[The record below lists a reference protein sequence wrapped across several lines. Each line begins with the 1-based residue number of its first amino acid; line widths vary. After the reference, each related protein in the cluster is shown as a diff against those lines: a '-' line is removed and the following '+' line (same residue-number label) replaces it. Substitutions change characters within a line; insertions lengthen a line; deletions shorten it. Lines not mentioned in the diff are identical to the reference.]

1 MKKQKLVA
9 ALMSIALGASTVF
22 STVAFAEESVLPNN
36 AVEIGTTESNK
47 ATLPDGV
54 DENSFIDETT
64 VYYDNGTET
73 KYYKTLKEA
82 LTAAYMHKKEITED
96 SLKEKDSPK
105 EIYCKP
111 GAEVGQLS
119 HGHVAD
125 DLIIYGNGAKIVPG
139 GDQDLEIDT
148 WKYSRGTGTKAD
160 DGEFLMKDITVTVNN
175 LEGIAAWGQRN
186 TNHKITL
193 KFENCKNMHKI
204 YFTGTTGEIDINVN
218 GCSFDASNESLLKA
232 NKDTTIYSNANGSIS
247 VSNTTF
253 KNIDVG
259 LNLNHKMYGLQTVK
273 ITNCKFTNC
282 GQGTAG
288 ELGNEKN
295 LGNITYAAPIRI
307 VAKKDSTDNSKI
319 AKTNLIV
326 DNVEFE
332 YKGIE
337 SCNGDILI
345 GDGRVD
351 AKDQEQGITT
361 LDMKNTKGH
370 VMVQS
375 SGYYKNK
382 WGFNEKGEKL
392 IEPDNGQT
400 TTVESS
406 EKVTPNEDGHFNKP
420 EPNNP
425 NPPVYPIYP
434 PTPSEPTKTEIIGSD
449 RYETAAKIAD
459 KMGYYDTA
467 ILVNGDKSLSDGLSA
482 SSLAG
487 KEKAPILLVKQNT
500 IPKETLTRALKA
512 KKIYIIGGTAAISKD
527 VEKQLAGKEIVRVD
541 GKNRVETSE
550 KVAKLV
556 GNYDEAFIV
565 NGNTGEA
572 DAISV
577 SSVAAKNQAPIL
589 LTNGKTSTHSKKTG
603 VEYYVVGGD
612 AVVSDSIVSEFD
624 AERISGSNRYET
636 NRAVIKEF
644 YPNKNKYYYTKGD
657 LLVDA
662 LAVSPL
668 SKDNGVVLVSPKS
681 DNSILKDKDLVQVGG
696 MDFEINLK

>member
-9 ALMSIALGASTVF
+9 ALMSIALGTSTVF
-22 STVAFAEESVLPNN
+22 STVAFAEESVLPNSG
-36 AVEIGTTESNK
+36 VEIGTTESSEV
-47 ATLPDGV
+47 TLPDGV
-54 DENSFIDETT
+54 SQNSFKDETT
-64 VYYDNGTET
+64 VYYDNV
-73 KYYKTLKEA
+73 YYNTLQEA
-82 LTAAYMHKKEITED
+82 LNAAYKHEIETTADNPKK
-96 SLKEKDSPK
+96 
-105 EIYCKP
+105 IYCKP
-111 GAEVGQLS
+111 GYYVGQLS

-125 DLIIYGNGAKIVPG
+125 DLIIYGNGAKITPG
-139 GDQDLEIDT
+139 GNQDLEIDT
-148 WKYSRGTGTKAD
+148 YKHNRQTGKLDNSD
-160 DGEFLMKDITVTVNN
+160 DGVYLDKEITVTVNN
-175 LEGIAAWGQRN
+175 LNGIAAWGTRHTDKTIN
-186 TNHKITL
+186 L
-193 KFENCKNMHKI
+193 KFENCQNMNRI
-204 YFTGTTGEIDINVN
+204 YFTHRDTDDYQVPIDINKVGAIN
-218 GCSFDASNESLLKA
+218 ITVDNCSFDSANGGNNLAS
-232 NKDTTIYSNANGSIS
+232 IYSSYNGNIN
-247 VSNTTF
+247 VINNTTF
-253 KNIDVG
+253 KGITTSI
-259 LNLNHKMYGLQTVK
+259 NLNHKKSSGTQSIKVE
-273 ITNCKFTNC
+273 NCKFEDC
-282 GQGTAG
+282 GFYAQNKD
-288 ELGNEKN
+288 EHK
-295 LGNITYAAPIRI
+295 TYAAPIRI
-307 VAKKDSTDNSKI
+307 VANDGATSNLTVNNATFTYDTKDSEGNIIK
-319 AKTNLIV
+319 
-326 DNVEFE
+326 
-332 YKGIE
+332 
-337 SCNGDILI
+337 SCNGDILL
-345 GDGRVD
+345 GDGR
-351 AKDQEQGITT
+351 AFGKDEERKNQGTTT
-361 LDMKNTKGH
+361 LSMSDTNAD
-370 VMVQS
+370 VMVQERE
-375 SGYYKNK
+375 YYDS
-382 WGFNEKGEKL
+382 KGNIANPTK
-392 IEPDNGQT
+392 GT
-400 TTVESS
+400 TTPVSNNQVVKPDENNHFT
-406 EKVTPNEDGHFNKP
+406 VTDKEDDKP
-420 EPNNP
+420 V
-425 NPPVYPIYP
+425 NPPVYPSI
-434 PTPSEPTKTEIIGSD
+434 PSEPEKPTKIEIIGSD
-449 RYETAAKIAD
+449 RYETSAKIAD

-487 KEKAPILLVKQNT
+487 KEEAPILLVKQNT

-612 AVVSDSIVSEFD
+612 AVVLDSIVSEFD
-624 AERISGSNRYET
+624 AERISGYDRYET

>member
-9 ALMSIALGASTVF
+9 ALMSIALGTSTVF
-22 STVAFAEESVLPNN
+22 STVAFAEGTVLPNSG
-36 AVEIGTTESNK
+36 VEMGATENQDVV
-47 ATLPDGV
+47 LPEGV
-54 DENSFIDETT
+54 NESSFKNNDT
-64 VYYDNGTET
+64 VCYDNGKEIN
-73 KYYKTLKEA
+73 YYTTLKDA
-82 LTAAYMHKKEITED
+82 LTAAYMHKIETTAD
-96 SLKEKDSPK
+96 NPK
-105 EIYCKP
+105 KIYCKP
-111 GAEVGQLS
+111 GADVGQLS

-148 WKYSRGTGTKAD
+148 WKYSRGTGTQAN

-204 YFTGTTGEIDINVN
+204 YFTGTTGEIHIDVK
-218 GCSFDASNESLLKA
+218 GCSFDSDNGSH
-232 NKDTTIYSNANGSIS
+232 KDTSIYSNANGSIN

-253 KNIDVG
+253 NNIDVG
-259 LNLNHKMYGLQTVK
+259 LNLNHKIDGLQTVTVTDCTF
-273 ITNCKFTNC
+273 INC
-282 GQGTAG
+282 GQGTPG
-288 ELGNEKN
+288 ELGNDKKKGN
-295 LGNITYAAPIRI
+295 LTYAAPIRI
-307 VAKKDSTDNSKI
+307 VATKNNDLI
-319 AKTNLIV
+319 VRTNLIV
-326 DNVEFE
+326 DNVKFKYDE
-332 YKGIE
+332 GIK
-337 SCNGDILI
+337 SCNEDILI
-345 GDGRVD
+345 GNGTSTAND
-351 AKDQEQGITT
+351 KKQGITT
-361 LDMKNTKGH
+361 LKMTNTKAK

-375 SGYYKNK
+375 AGYYKNA
-382 WGFNEKGEKL
+382 WGFDEKGEKL
-392 IEPDNGQT
+392 IEPGNGQT

-406 EKVTPNEDGHFNKP
+406 QKVTPNEDKHFNEP

-425 NPPVYPIYP
+425 NPPVYPSI
-434 PTPSEPTKTEIIGSD
+434 PSEPEKPEEPIKTEIIGTN
-449 RYETAAKIAD
+449 RYETAVKIAD
-459 KMGYYDTA
+459 EMGYYDTA
-467 ILVNGDKSLSDGLSA
+467 ILVNGDQSLSDGLSA

-500 IPKETLTRALKA
+500 IPRETLTRALKA
-512 KKIYIIGGTAAISKD
+512 KKVYIIGGTAAISKD
-527 VEKQLAGKEIVRVD
+527 VEKQLSGKEIVRID

-577 SSVAAKNQAPIL
+577 ASVAAKNHAPIL
-589 LTNGKTSTHSKKTG
+589 LTNGKSSTHSKKSG
-603 VEYYVVGGD
+603 VDYYVVGGN
-612 AVVSDSIVSEFD
+612 AVVSDSLVSKFD
-624 AERISGSNRYET
+624 AERISGSDRYET
-636 NRAVIKEF
+636 NRAVIEEF
-644 YPNKNKYYYTKGD
+644 YPNENKYYYTKGD

-681 DNSILKDKDLVQVGG
+681 DNSILKDKDLIQVGG

>member
-1 MKKQKLVA
+1 MNKQKVIA
-9 ALMSIALGASTVF
+9 ALMSVALGTSTMF
-22 STVAFAEESVLPNN
+22 STVAFAEGDVVQSGVENSV
-36 AVEIGTTESNK
+36 VGTESSEVK
-47 ATLPDGV
+47 LPDGIDWES
-54 DENSFIDETT
+54 DENKDAT
-64 VYYDNGTET
+64 VYYDT
-73 KYYKTLKEA
+73 KKADAVKYHKTLVDA
-82 LTAAYMHKKEITED
+82 LKAAYMDTD
-96 SLKEKDSPK
+96 TTGTK

-111 GAEVGQLS
+111 NADVGTMT

-125 DLIIYGNGAKIVPG
+125 NLIIYGNGAKVTDG
-139 GDQDLEIDT
+139 ERDLEIDT
-148 WKYSRGTGTKAD
+148 YKWSRDTGAEDKNNGKFLED
-160 DGEFLMKDITVTVNN
+160 DVTVTVKDLN
-175 LEGIAAWGQRN
+175 GIAAWGQRN
-186 TNHKITL
+186 TNWKITL
-193 KFENCKNMHKI
+193 NFENCKNMQRI
-204 YFTGTTGEIDINVN
+204 YFTGETGDIDINVS
-218 GCSFDASNESLLKA
+218 GCSFDASDSSELKA
-232 NKDTTIYSNANGSIS
+232 NPGTSIYSNANGSIN

-259 LNLNHKMYGLQTVK
+259 LNLNHKMLGTQTVK
-273 ITNCKFTNC
+273 IENCDFIDC
-282 GQGTAG
+282 GQGT
-288 ELGNEKN
+288 KDTK
-295 LGNITYAAPIRI
+295 TYAAPIRI
-307 VAKKDSTDNSKI
+307 VAKEGSTSNLTVNN
-319 AKTNLIV
+319 ATFTYNEGKT
-326 DNVEFE
+326 
-332 YKGIE
+332 

-345 GDGRVD
+345 GDGRHD
-351 AKDQEQGITT
+351 AAETQGTTT
-361 LDMKNTKGH
+361 LAMTGTNAD
-370 VMVQS
+370 VMVQKK
-375 SGYYKNK
+375 GYYTDTTGN
-382 WGFNEKGEKL
+382 NT
-392 IEPDNGQT
+392 NANNAT
-400 TTVESS
+400 TTSV
-406 EKVTPNEDGHFNKP
+406 KDTQVVTPDGNNHFDVEDEK
-420 EPNNP
+420 
-425 NPPVYPIYP
+425 PVYPIYP
-434 PTPSEPTKTEIIGSD
+434 PTPSEPTKTEIIGSN
-449 RYETAAKIAD
+449 RYETSALIAD
-459 KMGYYDTA
+459 KMGSYDTA

-512 KKIYIIGGTAAISKD
+512 KKIYIIGGTAAISED

-624 AERISGSNRYET
+624 AERISGSDRYET

>member
-9 ALMSIALGASTVF
+9 ALMSIALGTSTVF
-22 STVAFAEESVLPNN
+22 STVAFAEGTVVQSGVEN
-36 AVEIGTTESNK
+36 AVVGTESSGVK
-47 ATLPDGV
+47 LPDGIDWES
-54 DENSFIDETT
+54 DENKKAT
-64 VYYDNGTET
+64 VYYDSKKAGAKKYHETLFDALKAAYMDTET
-73 KYYKTLKEA
+73 KGT
-82 LTAAYMHKKEITED
+82 
-96 SLKEKDSPK
+96 K

-111 GAEVGQLS
+111 GAYVGQLS

-148 WKYSRGTGTKAD
+148 WKYNRYTGTQAN

-175 LEGIAAWGQRN
+175 LDGIAAWGQRN
-186 TNHKITL
+186 TDHTINL
-193 KFENCKNMHKI
+193 EFNNCKNMHKI
-204 YFTGTTGEIDINVN
+204 LFRGNVTKSTGAVN
-218 GCSFDASNESLLKA
+218 ITVKDCSFDSDKWGH
-232 NKDTTIYSNANGSIS
+232 KDTSIHSLYKGSINVIKTTFNKIDVAINLNNKSEDEQIITVENCEFNDCGLGTEANGS
-247 VSNTTF
+247 SN
-253 KNIDVG
+253 K
-259 LNLNHKMYGLQTVK
+259 
-273 ITNCKFTNC
+273 
-282 GQGTAG
+282 
-288 ELGNEKN
+288 
-295 LGNITYAAPIRI
+295 TYAAPIRI
-307 VAKKDSTDNSKI
+307 VAKEGATSNLTVNDATFIYNTTDS
-319 AKTNLIV
+319 
-326 DNVEFE
+326 
-332 YKGIE
+332 KGNIIE
-337 SCNGDILI
+337 SCNGDILL
-345 GDGRVD
+345 GDGRHD
-351 AKDQEQGITT
+351 AAETQGTTT
-361 LDMKNTKGH
+361 LAITGTNANVSVQQKGH
-370 VMVQS
+370 YDANGDVT
-375 SGYYKNK
+375 NP
-382 WGFNEKGEKL
+382 EKKP
-392 IEPDNGQT
+392 IEVDKSDNI
-400 TTVESS
+400 
-406 EKVTPNEDGHFNKP
+406 KIDGNGNITN
-420 EPNNP
+420 NNP
-425 NPPVYPIYP
+425 PIYIP
-434 PTPSEPTKTEIIGSD
+434 PTPSEPTKTEIIGAD
-449 RYETAAKIAD
+449 RYETSAKIAD

-512 KKIYIIGGTAAISKD
+512 KKVYIIGGTAAISED
-527 VEKQLAGKEIVRVD
+527 VEKQLAGKEIIRVD

-624 AERISGSNRYET
+624 AERISGSDRYET

>member
-9 ALMSIALGASTVF
+9 ALMSIALGTSTVF
-22 STVAFAEESVLPNN
+22 STVAFAEGTVLPDSG
-36 AVEIGTTESNK
+36 VEMGTTENIGVV
-47 ATLPDGV
+47 LPKEIDWKN
-54 DENSFIDETT
+54 NSDKT
-64 VYYDNGTET
+64 VYYNGNYYET
-73 KYYKTLKEA
+73 LAEA
-82 LTAAYMHKKEITED
+82 LDGTNTDTTI
-96 SLKEKDSPK
+96 LKSETK
-105 EIYCKP
+105 EIYCNP
-111 GAEVGQLS
+111 NANSENFNVGKLQHKTVS
-119 HGHVAD
+119 N
-125 DLIIYGNGAKIVPG
+125 DLIIYGNGAMVSN
-139 GDQDLEIDT
+139 DTQNQDNEHDIFPDAS
-148 WKYSRGTGTKAD
+148 K
-160 DGEFLMKDITVTVNN
+160 KDINITVNDLN
-175 LEGIAAWGQRN
+175 GIAAWGVGSTQGHTIN
-186 TNHKITL
+186 LEFN
-193 KFENCKNMHKI
+193 NCKNMHKI
-204 YFTGTTGEIDINVN
+204 LFRGAVTESTGAVN
-218 GCSFDASNESLLKA
+218 ITVRNCSFDSDNWGL
-232 NKDTTIYSNANGSIS
+232 KDTSIHSLHKGSIN
-247 VSNTTF
+247 VIKTTF
-253 KNIDVG
+253 NKIDVAI
-259 LNLNHKMYGLQTVK
+259 NLNNNSKDKQIITVE
-273 ITNCKFTNC
+273 NCKFNDC
-282 GQGTAG
+282 G
-288 ELGNEKN
+288 LGSDSNK
-295 LGNITYAAPIRI
+295 TYAAPIRI
-307 VAKKDSTDNSKI
+307 VAQDGATS
-319 AKTNLIV
+319 NLIV
-326 DNVEFE
+326 NNTNFSYSGSTTNFE
-332 YKGIE
+332 GID
-337 SCNGDILI
+337 NGDILL
-345 GDGRVD
+345 GEGRS
-351 AKDQEQGITT
+351 GNTSGGTTT
-361 LDMKNTKGH
+361 LNMTSTEAN
-370 VMVQS
+370 VRSQAP
-375 SGYYKNK
+375 GYYTST
-382 WGFNEKGEKL
+382 GTIDASKGDSKDFKKTDTVNCKEENGKL
-392 IEPDNGQT
+392 
-400 TTVESS
+400 V
-406 EKVTPNEDGHFNKP
+406 
-420 EPNNP
+420 NP
-425 NPPVYPIYP
+425 NPPVYPSIP

-449 RYETAAKIAD
+449 RYETSALIAD

-512 KKIYIIGGTAAISKD
+512 KKIYIIGGTAAISED

>member
-9 ALMSIALGASTVF
+9 ALMSIALGTSTIF
-22 STVAFAEESVLPNN
+22 STVAFAEGTVVQSG
-36 AVEIGTTESNK
+36 VENVVVGTESSGVK
-47 ATLPDGV
+47 LPDG
-54 DENSFIDETT
+54 IDWESDDNKKAT
-64 VYYDNGTET
+64 VYYDSKKAGAKKYHET
-73 KYYKTLKEA
+73 LLDALK
-82 LTAAYMHKKEITED
+82 AAYMDTETTGT
-96 SLKEKDSPK
+96 K

-111 GAEVGQLS
+111 GADVGAMT

-125 DLIIYGNGAKIVPG
+125 DLIIYGNGAHIMKG
-139 GDQDLEIDT
+139 KDSGEHDLEIDT
-148 WKYSRGTGTKAD
+148 YKFSRSTGAQAD
-160 DGEFLMKDITVTVNN
+160 DGEFLIKDITVTVND
-175 LEGIAAWGQRN
+175 LEGIAAWGERH
-186 TNHKITL
+186 TKHKITL
-193 KFENCKNMHKI
+193 NFENCQNMQRI
-204 YFTGTTGEIDINVN
+204 YFTGETGYIDINVN
-218 GCSFDASNESLLKA
+218 GCSFDSDQGSH
-232 NKDTTIYSNANGSIS
+232 KDTSIYSNANGSIN

-259 LNLNHKMYGLQTVK
+259 LNLNHKMEGRQTISVANCDFIDCGLGSDSNK
-273 ITNCKFTNC
+273 
-282 GQGTAG
+282 
-288 ELGNEKN
+288 
-295 LGNITYAAPIRI
+295 TYAAPIRI
-307 VAKKDSTDNSKI
+307 VAQSNAES
-319 AKTNLIV
+319 NLIV
-326 DNVEFE
+326 NNTKFTYSGSTTNFE
-332 YKGIE
+332 GID
-337 SCNGDILI
+337 NGDILL
-345 GDGRVD
+345 GEGRSG
-351 AKDQEQGITT
+351 KTSGGTTT
-361 LDMKNTKGH
+361 LNMTSTEAN
-370 VMVQS
+370 VRSQAP
-375 SGYYKNK
+375 GYYTST
-382 WGFNEKGEKL
+382 GTIDTSKGDSEDFKKTDTVNLKEENGKL
-392 IEPDNGQT
+392 A
-400 TTVESS
+400 
-406 EKVTPNEDGHFNKP
+406 
-420 EPNNP
+420 NP
-425 NPPVYPIYP
+425 NTPVYPIYP
-434 PTPSEPTKTEIIGSD
+434 PTPSEPTKTEIIGTN
-449 RYETAAKIAD
+449 RYETSAKIAD

-500 IPKETLTRALKA
+500 IPKETLSRVLKA
-512 KKIYIIGGTAAISKD
+512 KKIYIIGGTVAISED

-550 KVAKLV
+550 KVSKLV

-577 SSVAAKNQAPIL
+577 SSVAAKNHAPIL

-624 AERISGSNRYET
+624 AERISGSDRYET

>member
-36 AVEIGTTESNK
+36 AVEMGTTESIK
-47 ATLPDGV
+47 VTLPSGV
-54 DENSFIDETT
+54 KLDWGDNT
-64 VYYDNGTET
+64 VYYNGG
-73 KYYKTLKEA
+73 YYKTLVDA
-82 LTAAYMHKKEITED
+82 LTAVYKDKTPTTKEN
-96 SLKEKDSPK
+96 PK
-105 EIYCKP
+105 EIYCNP
-111 GAEVGQLS
+111 GKDVGAMT

-125 DLIIYGNGAKIVPG
+125 DLTIYGNGAHIMKG
-139 GDQDLEIDT
+139 KDSGEHDLEIDT
-148 WKYSRGTGTKAD
+148 YKYNRETGMRD
-160 DGEFLMKDITVTVNN
+160 DTDSGVYLEKDITVTVNN
-175 LEGIAAWGQRN
+175 LNGIAAWGQRN
-186 TNHKITL
+186 TDNTINL
-193 KFENCKNMHKI
+193 EFNNCKNMQRI

-218 GCSFDASNESLLKA
+218 GCSFDSENGSH
-232 NKDTTIYSNANGSIS
+232 KDTSIYSNANGSIS

-253 KNIDVG
+253 KNIGVG
-259 LNLNHKMYGLQTVK
+259 LNLNHKMKGTQTIK
-273 ITNCKFTNC
+273 IENCDFIDC
-282 GQGTAG
+282 GQGT
-288 ELGNEKN
+288 KDTK
-295 LGNITYAAPIRI
+295 TYAAPIRI
-307 VAKKDSTDNSKI
+307 VAKEGSTSNLTVNN
-319 AKTNLIV
+319 ATFTYNEGKT
-326 DNVEFE
+326 
-332 YKGIE
+332 

-345 GDGRVD
+345 GDGRHD
-351 AKDQEQGITT
+351 AAEKQGITT
-361 LDMKNTKGH
+361 LGMEGTKAE
-370 VMVQS
+370 VMVQE
-375 SGYYKNK
+375 SGYYT
-382 WGFNEKGEKL
+382 
-392 IEPDNGQT
+392 DSNGSSTDDTKSET

-406 EKVTPNEDGHFNKP
+406 EKVTPNEDGHFNDP

-487 KEKAPILLVKQNT
+487 KEKAPILLIKQNT
-500 IPKETLTRALKA
+500 IPKETLSRALKA
-512 KKIYIIGGTAAISKD
+512 KKVYIIGGTAAISKD

-577 SSVAAKNQAPIL
+577 SSVAAKNHAPIL

-624 AERISGSNRYET
+624 AERISGSDRYET
-636 NRAVIKEF
+636 NRAVIEEF
-644 YPNKNKYYYTKGD
+644 YPDESKYYYTKGD

-668 SKDNGVVLVSPKS
+668 SKNNGVVLVSPKS

-696 MDFEINLK
+696 MNFEINLK

>member
-36 AVEIGTTESNK
+36 AVEMGTTESNK
-47 ATLPDGV
+47 VTLPEG
-54 DENSFIDETT
+54 IDWVNNADKT
-64 VYYDNGTET
+64 VYYNG
-73 KYYKTLKEA
+73 KYYETLAEA
-82 LTAAYMHKKEITED
+82 LDGTNTDTTIQKSEIKK
-96 SLKEKDSPK
+96 
-105 EIYCKP
+105 IYCNP
-111 GAEVGQLS
+111 NANNETFNVGKLEHKTVS
-119 HGHVAD
+119 N
-125 DLIIYGNGAKIVPG
+125 DLIIYGYGAMVSNGEGKNEHDIFPDAS
-139 GDQDLEIDT
+139 E
-148 WKYSRGTGTKAD
+148 
-160 DGEFLMKDITVTVNN
+160 KDINITVNDLN
-175 LEGIAAWGQRN
+175 GIAAWGVGSTQGHTIN
-186 TNHKITL
+186 LEFN
-193 KFENCKNMHKI
+193 NCKNMHKI
-204 YFTGTTGEIDINVN
+204 LFRGNVTKSTGAVN
-218 GCSFDASNESLLKA
+218 ITVRDCSFDSDKWGL
-232 NKDTTIYSNANGSIS
+232 KDTSIHSLYKGSIN
-247 VSNTTF
+247 VIKTTF
-253 KNIDVG
+253 NKIDVAI
-259 LNLNHKMYGLQTVK
+259 NLNNNSKDKQIITVE
-273 ITNCKFTNC
+273 NCKFNDC
-282 GQGTAG
+282 G
-288 ELGNEKN
+288 LGSDSNK
-295 LGNITYAAPIRI
+295 TYAAPIRI
-307 VAKKDSTDNSKI
+307 VAQDGATS
-319 AKTNLIV
+319 NLTV
-326 DNVEFE
+326 NNATFTYGE
-332 YKGIE
+332 GNT
-337 SCNGDILI
+337 SCNGDILL
-345 GDGRVD
+345 GDGR
-351 AKDQEQGITT
+351 ALKENEKDKKQGITT
-361 LDMKNTKGH
+361 LAMENTNAN
-370 VMVQS
+370 VMVQNYD
-375 SGYYKNK
+375 YYKDD
-382 WGFNEKGEKL
+382 GTIDSGKGE
-392 IEPDNGQT
+392 T
-400 TTVESS
+400 TTV
-406 EKVTPNEDGHFNKP
+406 KDTQIVKPNDNNHFEVEDDKP
-420 EPNNP
+420 V
-425 NPPVYPIYP
+425 NPPIYPIYP

-487 KEKAPILLVKQNT
+487 KEKAPILLVKQNI

>member
-9 ALMSIALGASTVF
+9 ALMSIALGTSTVF

-36 AVEIGTTESNK
+36 AVEMGTTESNK
-47 ATLPDGV
+47 ATFPDGV
-54 DENSFIDETT
+54 DENSFEKGKTIYYNGKYYETLVEALKDVNKDTETT
-64 VYYDNGTET
+64 G
-73 KYYKTLKEA
+73 
-82 LTAAYMHKKEITED
+82 
-96 SLKEKDSPK
+96 PK

-111 GAEVGQLS
+111 NTNVGDMT
-119 HGHVAD
+119 HGDLAD
-125 DLIIYGNGAKIVPG
+125 DLIIYGNGANVTG
-139 GDQDLEIDT
+139 SEHDLEID
-148 WKYSRGTGTKAD
+148 
-160 DGEFLMKDITVTVNN
+160 GEIPLKKDITVTVNN
-175 LEGIAAWGQRN
+175 LEGIAAWGHRN
-186 TNHKITL
+186 TDHRITL
-193 KFENCKNMHKI
+193 NFVNCKNMHKI
-204 YFTGTTGEIDINVN
+204 YFTGTSGDMDINVI
-218 GCSFDASNESLLKA
+218 GCSFDASREFSFKA
-232 NKDTTIYSNANGSIS
+232 NQGTAIYSNANGTIN

-259 LNLNHKMYGLQTVK
+259 LNLNHKIKGTQTIK
-273 ITNCKFTNC
+273 IEKCEFINC
-282 GQGTAG
+282 GQDTQGT
-288 ELGNEKN
+288 K
-295 LGNITYAAPIRI
+295 TYAAPIRI
-307 VAKKDSTDNSKI
+307 VAYPTAISNLTINDTTFTYNEG
-319 AKTNLIV
+319 KT
-326 DNVEFE
+326 
-332 YKGIE
+332 
-337 SCNGDILI
+337 SCNGDILL
-345 GDGRVD
+345 GEGRSGETSGG
-351 AKDQEQGITT
+351 AITLNMT
-361 LDMKNTKGH
+361 STEANVRSH
-370 VMVQS
+370 AP
-375 SGYYKNK
+375 GYYTSTGDIDASKGDSEDFKKTDTVNYK
-382 WGFNEKGEKL
+382 EENGKLEK
-392 IEPDNGQT
+392 I
-400 TTVESS
+400 
-406 EKVTPNEDGHFNKP
+406 
-420 EPNNP
+420 
-425 NPPVYPIYP
+425 NPPVYIP
-434 PTPSEPTKTEIIGSD
+434 PTPSEPIKTEIIGSD

-612 AVVSDSIVSEFD
+612 DVVSDSIVSEFD

>member
-9 ALMSIALGASTVF
+9 ALMSIALGTSTVF
-22 STVAFAEESVLPNN
+22 STVAFAEGSVLPNN
-36 AVEIGTTESNK
+36 SVEMGTTESNK
-47 ATLPDGV
+47 VTLPKGV
-54 DENSFIDETT
+54 SENSFIDETT

-82 LTAAYMHKKEITED
+82 LTAAYMHEKEITED

-111 GAEVGQLS
+111 NAKVGQLS

-125 DLIIYGNGAKIVPG
+125 DLIIYGNGAKITPG

-148 WKYSRGTGTKAD
+148 YKYNRETGKQAD
-160 DGEFLMKDITVTVNN
+160 NGVYLDKNITVTVNN

-186 TNHKITL
+186 TNWKITL
-193 KFENCKNMHKI
+193 NFENCKNMQRI
-204 YFTGTTGEIDINVN
+204 YFTGTTGDIDINVN
-218 GCSFDASNESLLKA
+218 GCSFDSDNGSH
-232 NKDTTIYSNANGSIS
+232 KDTSIYSNANGSIS

-273 ITNCKFTNC
+273 ITNCTFTNC

-288 ELGNEKN
+288 ELDNKEK

-307 VAKKDSTDNSKI
+307 VAKKDSTDTDNSKI

-332 YKGIE
+332 YDTGIE

-361 LDMKNTKGH
+361 LDMENTKAH
-370 VMVQS
+370 VMVQKA
-375 SGYYKNK
+375 GYYKNA
-382 WGFNEKGEKL
+382 WGFDKDDQKL
-392 IEPDNGQT
+392 IDTNKAET

-406 EKVTPNEDGHFNKP
+406 EKVTPNENGHFNEP
-420 EPNNP
+420 EPNNS

-434 PTPSEPTKTEIIGSD
+434 PTPSEPTKTEIIGTD

-487 KEKAPILLVKQNT
+487 KEKAPILLVKQNI
-500 IPKETLTRALKA
+500 IPKEILTRALKA

>member
-1 MKKQKLVA
+1 MNKQKVIA
-9 ALMSIALGASTVF
+9 ALMSVALGTSTMF
-22 STVAFAEESVLPNN
+22 STVAFAEGDVVQSGVENSV
-36 AVEIGTTESNK
+36 VGTESSEVK
-47 ATLPDGV
+47 LPDGIDWES
-54 DENSFIDETT
+54 DENKDAT
-64 VYYDNGTET
+64 VYYDT
-73 KYYKTLKEA
+73 KKADAVKYHKTLVDA
-82 LTAAYMHKKEITED
+82 LKAAYMDTD
-96 SLKEKDSPK
+96 TTGTK

-111 GAEVGQLS
+111 NADVGTMT

-125 DLIIYGNGAKIVPG
+125 NLIIYGNGAKVTDG
-139 GDQDLEIDT
+139 ERDLEIDT
-148 WKYSRGTGTKAD
+148 YKWSRDTGAEDKNNGKFLED
-160 DGEFLMKDITVTVNN
+160 DVTVTVKN
-175 LEGIAAWGQRN
+175 LNGIAAWGERH

-193 KFENCKNMHKI
+193 NFENCKNMQRI
-204 YFTGTTGEIDINVN
+204 YFTGTTGDIDINVN
-218 GCSFDASNESLLKA
+218 KCSFDASNDSVLKA
-232 NKDTTIYSNANGSIS
+232 NQGTAIYSNANGTIN

-253 KNIDVG
+253 KNIDLG
-259 LNLNHKMYGLQTVK
+259 LNLNHKIKGTQIIK
-273 ITNCKFTNC
+273 IEKCEFIDC
-282 GQGTAG
+282 GQNTQ
-288 ELGNEKN
+288 NTK
-295 LGNITYAAPIRI
+295 TYAAPIRI
-307 VAKKDSTDNSKI
+307 VAQATATSNLTVTDTTFTYSEGVK
-319 AKTNLIV
+319 
-326 DNVEFE
+326 
-332 YKGIE
+332 
-337 SCNGDILI
+337 SCNGDILL
-345 GDGRVD
+345 GDGQTTGLL
-351 AKDQEQGITT
+351 AIGTTT
-361 LDMKNTKGH
+361 LAMTGTNAD
-370 VMVQS
+370 VMVQKA
-375 SGYYKNK
+375 GYYNS
-382 WGFNEKGEKL
+382 NGEIANPSKAT
-392 IEPDNGQT
+392 T
-400 TTVESS
+400 TTVTQDKIVEADKDKHFIVTDKED
-406 EKVTPNEDGHFNKP
+406 EKPV
-420 EPNNP
+420 
-425 NPPVYPIYP
+425 NPPVYPSIP

-636 NRAVIKEF
+636 NRAVIEEF
-644 YPNKNKYYYTKGD
+644 YPNENKYYYTKGD

>member
-1 MKKQKLVA
+1 M
-9 ALMSIALGASTVF
+9 T
-22 STVAFAEESVLPNN
+22 
-36 AVEIGTTESNK
+36 
-47 ATLPDGV
+47 
-54 DENSFIDETT
+54 
-64 VYYDNGTET
+64 
-73 KYYKTLKEA
+73 
-82 LTAAYMHKKEITED
+82 
-96 SLKEKDSPK
+96 
-105 EIYCKP
+105 
-111 GAEVGQLS
+111 

-125 DLIIYGNGAKIVPG
+125 DLTIYGNGAHIMKG
-139 GDQDLEIDT
+139 KDSGEHDLEIDT
-148 WKYSRGTGTKAD
+148 YKYNRETGMRD
-160 DGEFLMKDITVTVNN
+160 DTDSGVYLEKDITVTVNN

-193 KFENCKNMHKI
+193 KFENCKNMQRI
-204 YFTGTTGEIDINVN
+204 YFSGTTGDIDINVN
-218 GCSFDASNESLLKA
+218 GCSFDSENGSH
-232 NKDTTIYSNANGSIS
+232 KDTSIYSNANGSIS
-247 VSNTTF
+247 VSNTMF

-259 LNLNHKMYGLQTVK
+259 LNLNHKIEGTQTIK
-273 ITNCKFTNC
+273 IENCDFIDC
-282 GQGTAG
+282 GQGT
-288 ELGNEKN
+288 KDTK
-295 LGNITYAAPIRI
+295 TYAAPIRI
-307 VAKKDSTDNSKI
+307 VAKEGSTSNLTVNN
-319 AKTNLIV
+319 ATFTYNEGKT
-326 DNVEFE
+326 
-332 YKGIE
+332 

-345 GDGRVD
+345 GDGRHN
-351 AKDQEQGITT
+351 AAEKQGITT
-361 LDMKNTKGH
+361 LGMEGTKAE
-370 VMVQS
+370 VMVQE
-375 SGYYKNK
+375 SGYYT
-382 WGFNEKGEKL
+382 
-392 IEPDNGQT
+392 DSNGSSTDDTKSET

-406 EKVTPNEDGHFNKP
+406 EKVTPNEDGHFNDP

-434 PTPSEPTKTEIIGSD
+434 PTPSEPTKTEIIGAD

-512 KKIYIIGGTAAISKD
+512 KKIYIIGGTAAISED

>member
-9 ALMSIALGASTVF
+9 ALMSIALGTSTVF
-22 STVAFAEESVLPNN
+22 STVAFAEGSVLPNN
-36 AVEIGTTESNK
+36 GVEIGTTESSEV
-47 ATLPDGV
+47 ALPEGLY
-54 DENSFIDETT
+54 ESSFIGETT

-82 LTAAYMHKKEITED
+82 LTAAYMHKIETTAD
-96 SLKEKDSPK
+96 NPK
-105 EIYCKP
+105 KIYCKP
-111 GAEVGQLS
+111 GADVGEMT

-125 DLIIYGNGAKIVPG
+125 DLIIHGNGAYVSSG
-139 GDQDLEIDT
+139 ERDLEID
-148 WKYSRGTGTKAD
+148 KYKWSRATGAEDTVNGT
-160 DGEFLMKDITVTVNN
+160 FLEKDITVTVNN
-175 LEGIAAWGQRN
+175 LNGIAAWGERHTEHTIN
-186 TNHKITL
+186 L
-193 KFENCKNMHKI
+193 KFNNCKNMQRI

-218 GCSFDASNESLLKA
+218 GCSFDASNGNSLKA
-232 NKDTTIYSNANGSIS
+232 NQGTAIYSNANGTIN

-259 LNLNHKMYGLQTVK
+259 LNLNHKMKGTQIIK
-273 ITNCKFTNC
+273 IEECNFIDC
-282 GQGTAG
+282 GQDTQGT
-288 ELGNEKN
+288 K
-295 LGNITYAAPIRI
+295 TYAAPIRI
-307 VAKKDSTDNSKI
+307 VSQDGATSNLTVNNTTFTYTGDNK
-319 AKTNLIV
+319 
-326 DNVEFE
+326 
-332 YKGIE
+332 
-337 SCNGDILI
+337 SCNGDILL
-345 GDGRVD
+345 GDGRND
-351 AKDQEQGITT
+351 AAEKQGITT
-361 LDMKNTKGH
+361 LGMEGTKAE
-370 VMVQS
+370 VMVQE
-375 SGYYKNK
+375 SGYYT
-382 WGFNEKGEKL
+382 
-392 IEPDNGQT
+392 DSNGSSTDDTKSET

-406 EKVTPNEDGHFNKP
+406 EKVTPNEDGHFNDP

-434 PTPSEPTKTEIIGSD
+434 PTPSEPTKTEIIGTD
-449 RYETAAKIAD
+449 RYETSAKIAD

-500 IPKETLTRALKA
+500 IPKEILTRALKA

>member
-22 STVAFAEESVLPNN
+22 STVAFAEESVLPNSG
-36 AVEIGTTESNK
+36 VEMGTTENIGVVLPKEIDWKSNAGK
-47 ATLPDGV
+47 
-54 DENSFIDETT
+54 T
-64 VYYDNGTET
+64 VYYNGA
-73 KYYKTLKEA
+73 YYVTLQDA
-82 LTAAYMHKKEITED
+82 LKAAYMDTKTTGT
-96 SLKEKDSPK
+96 K
-105 EIYCKP
+105 EIYCKQNTN
-111 GAEVGQLS
+111 VGTMEP
-119 HGHVAD
+119 HRHVAD
-125 DLIIYGNGAKIVPG
+125 DLTIYGNGATVQG
-139 GDQDLEIDT
+139 DLEIDT
-148 WKYSRGTGTKAD
+148 YKHNRQTGKLDNSD
-160 DGEFLMKDITVTVNN
+160 DGVYLDKEITVTVNN
-175 LEGIAAWGQRN
+175 LNGIAAWGTRHTDKTIN
-186 TNHKITL
+186 L
-193 KFENCKNMHKI
+193 KFENCQNMNRI
-204 YFTGTTGEIDINVN
+204 YFTHRDTDDYQVPIDINKVGAIN
-218 GCSFDASNESLLKA
+218 ITVDNCSFDSYNGGYNLAS
-232 NKDTTIYSNANGSIS
+232 IYSSYNGNIN
-247 VSNTTF
+247 VINNTTF
-253 KNIDVG
+253 KGITTSI
-259 LNLNHKMYGLQTVK
+259 NLNHKKSSGTQSIKVE
-273 ITNCKFTNC
+273 NCKFEDC
-282 GQGTAG
+282 GFYAQD
-288 ELGNEKN
+288 KN
-295 LGNITYAAPIRI
+295 QHKTYAAPIRI
-307 VAKKDSTDNSKI
+307 VANEGATSNLTVN
-319 AKTNLIV
+319 KTTFIYTGN
-326 DNVEFE
+326 NR
-332 YKGIE
+332 
-337 SCNGDILI
+337 SCNGDILL
-345 GDGRVD
+345 GDGR
-351 AKDQEQGITT
+351 AFGKDEVRKNQGTTT
-361 LDMKNTKGH
+361 LSMSDTNAD
-370 VMVQS
+370 VVVQERE
-375 SGYYKNK
+375 YYD
-382 WGFNEKGEKL
+382 L
-392 IEPDNGQT
+392 NGN
-400 TTVESS
+400 VA
-406 EKVTPNEDGHFNKP
+406 N
-420 EPNNP
+420 PNNGTITSVNENQIVDP
-425 NPPVYPIYP
+425 NPDSHFEVTEKPVNPPVYPSI
-434 PTPSEPTKTEIIGSD
+434 PSEPEKPTKTEIIGSD
-449 RYETAAKIAD
+449 RYETSAKIAD

-577 SSVAAKNQAPIL
+577 SSVAAKNHAPIL

>member
-22 STVAFAEESVLPNN
+22 SMVAFAEESVLPNSG
-36 AVEIGTTESNK
+36 VEMGTTENIGVVLPKEIDWKSNAGK
-47 ATLPDGV
+47 
-54 DENSFIDETT
+54 T
-64 VYYDNGTET
+64 VYYNGA
-73 KYYKTLKEA
+73 YYVTLQDA
-82 LTAAYMHKKEITED
+82 LKAAYMDTKTTGT
-96 SLKEKDSPK
+96 K
-105 EIYCKP
+105 EIYCKQNTN
-111 GAEVGQLS
+111 VGTMEP
-119 HGHVAD
+119 HRHVAD
-125 DLIIYGNGAKIVPG
+125 DLTIYGNGATVQG
-139 GDQDLEIDT
+139 DLEIDT
-148 WKYSRGTGTKAD
+148 YKHNRQTGKLDNSD
-160 DGEFLMKDITVTVNN
+160 DGVYLDKEITVTVNN
-175 LEGIAAWGQRN
+175 LNGIAAWGTRHTDKTIN
-186 TNHKITL
+186 L
-193 KFENCKNMHKI
+193 KFENCQNMNRI
-204 YFTGTTGEIDINVN
+204 YFTHRDTDDYKVPIDINKVGAINITVDNCTFDSAN
-218 GCSFDASNESLLKA
+218 GGYNLAS
-232 NKDTTIYSNANGSIS
+232 IYSNYNGTINI
-247 VSNTTF
+247 SNTTF
-253 KNIDVG
+253 KDIVTSV
-259 LNLNHKMYGLQTVK
+259 NLNHKKSSGTQEIK
-273 ITNCKFTNC
+273 ILNCKFEDC
-282 GQGTAG
+282 GFNNNDEIQH
-288 ELGNEKN
+288 KP
-295 LGNITYAAPIRI
+295 YSAPIRI
-307 VAKKDSTDNSKI
+307 VAKEGAESKLTVNN
-319 AKTNLIV
+319 AT
-326 DNVEFE
+326 FT
-332 YKGIE
+332 YSKGNN
-337 SCNGDILI
+337 SCNGDILL
-345 GDGRVD
+345 GDGQ
-351 AKDQEQGITT
+351 ASAAGTQGKTILAITGT
-361 LDMKNTKGH
+361 NANVSVQQKGH
-370 VMVQS
+370 YDANGDVTNPEKKPIEV
-375 SGYYKNK
+375 
-382 WGFNEKGEKL
+382 NES
-392 IEPDNGQT
+392 DNI
-400 TTVESS
+400 
-406 EKVTPNEDGHFNKP
+406 KIDGNGDITN
-420 EPNNP
+420 NNP
-425 NPPVYPIYP
+425 PIYIP
-434 PTPSEPTKTEIIGSD
+434 PTPSEPIKTEIIGTD

-487 KEKAPILLVKQNT
+487 KEKAPILLVKQNI

>member
-36 AVEIGTTESNK
+36 AVEIGTTENIGVV
-47 ATLPDGV
+47 LPK
-54 DENSFIDETT
+54 EIDWKNNAGKT
-64 VYYDNGTET
+64 VYYNGEYYETLAKALDNTNTDTTIQKSEI
-73 KYYKTLKEA
+73 
-82 LTAAYMHKKEITED
+82 KK
-96 SLKEKDSPK
+96 
-105 EIYCKP
+105 IYCNP
-111 GAEVGQLS
+111 NANNETFNVGKLQHKTVS
-119 HGHVAD
+119 N
-125 DLIIYGNGAKIVPG
+125 DLIIYGNGAMVSNETQN
-139 GDQDLEIDT
+139 QDNEHDISPDA
-148 WKYSRGTGTKAD
+148 S
-160 DGEFLMKDITVTVNN
+160 EKDINITVNDLN
-175 LEGIAAWGQRN
+175 GIAAWGVGSTQGHTIN
-186 TNHKITL
+186 LEFN
-193 KFENCKNMHKI
+193 NCKNMHKI
-204 YFTGTTGEIDINVN
+204 LFRGNVTKSTGAVN
-218 GCSFDASNESLLKA
+218 ITVRDCSFDSDKWGL
-232 NKDTTIYSNANGSIS
+232 KDTSIHSLYKGSIN
-247 VSNTTF
+247 VIKTTF
-253 KNIDVG
+253 NKIDVAI
-259 LNLNHKMYGLQTVK
+259 NLNNNSKDKQIITVE
-273 ITNCKFTNC
+273 NCKFNDC
-282 GQGTAG
+282 G
-288 ELGNEKN
+288 LGSDSNK
-295 LGNITYAAPIRI
+295 TYAAPIRI
-307 VAKKDSTDNSKI
+307 VAQDGATS
-319 AKTNLIV
+319 NLTV
-326 DNVEFE
+326 NNATFTYGE
-332 YKGIE
+332 GNT
-337 SCNGDILI
+337 SCNGDILL
-345 GDGRVD
+345 GDGR
-351 AKDQEQGITT
+351 ALKENEKDKKQGITT
-361 LDMKNTKGH
+361 LAMENTNAN
-370 VMVQS
+370 VMVQNYD
-375 SGYYKNK
+375 YYKDD
-382 WGFNEKGEKL
+382 GTIDSGKGE
-392 IEPDNGQT
+392 T
-400 TTVESS
+400 TTV
-406 EKVTPNEDGHFNKP
+406 KDTQIVKPNDNNHFEVEDDKP
-420 EPNNP
+420 V
-425 NPPVYPIYP
+425 NPPIYPIYP
-434 PTPSEPTKTEIIGSD
+434 PTPSEPIKTEIIGAD

-487 KEKAPILLVKQNT
+487 KEEAPILLVKQNT

-512 KKIYIIGGTAAISKD
+512 KKIYIIGGTAAISED

-589 LTNGKTSTHSKKTG
+589 LTNGKTSTHSKKIG

>member
-9 ALMSIALGASTVF
+9 ALMSIALGTSTVF

-36 AVEIGTTESNK
+36 AVEIGTTESSNVV
-47 ATLPDGV
+47 LPSGIKLNWED
-54 DENSFIDETT
+54 NT
-64 VYYDNGTET
+64 VYYNGNYYET
-73 KYYKTLKEA
+73 LTDALKFAHSEER
-82 LTAAYMHKKEITED
+82 TDIEKK
-96 SLKEKDSPK
+96 
-105 EIYCKP
+105 IYCNPKSN
-111 GAEVGQLS
+111 VGKIE
-119 HGHVAD
+119 HPAIAD
-125 DLIIYGNGAKIVPG
+125 NMTIFGNGAYIQNSNKG
-139 GDQDLEIDT
+139 SQDVSIDT
-148 WKYSRGTGTKAD
+148 YKDSNEIYLD
-160 DGEFLMKDITVTVNN
+160 KDITVNIKDLN
-175 LEGIAAWGQRN
+175 GIGAWGQRN
-186 TNHKITL
+186 TSHTINL
-193 KFENCKNMHKI
+193 NFENCHNMNRI
-204 YFTGTTGEIDINVN
+204 YFTGTTGDINIKLDR
-218 GCSFDASNESLLKA
+218 CSFDGNDAA

-259 LNLNHKMYGLQTVK
+259 LNLNHKIEGTQTISVENCDFIDCGLGSDSNK
-273 ITNCKFTNC
+273 
-282 GQGTAG
+282 
-288 ELGNEKN
+288 
-295 LGNITYAAPIRI
+295 TYAAPIRI
-307 VAKKDSTDNSKI
+307 VAQYGAKSNLTVNDATFIYNTKDSEGNI
-319 AKTNLIV
+319 
-326 DNVEFE
+326 
-332 YKGIE
+332 IE
-337 SCNGDILI
+337 SCNGDILL
-345 GDGRVD
+345 GDGRHDAAETQGTTILAITGTD
-351 AKDQEQGITT
+351 AKVMTH
-361 LDMKNTKGH
+361 KKGH
-370 VMVQS
+370 YDVNGNVT
-375 SGYYKNK
+375 NP
-382 WGFNEKGEKL
+382 EKEQ
-392 IEPDNGQT
+392 IEVGKSDNITINGNGDIT
-400 TTVESS
+400 
-406 EKVTPNEDGHFNKP
+406 
-420 EPNNP
+420 NN
-425 NPPVYPIYP
+425 NPPVYIP
-434 PTPSEPTKTEIIGSD
+434 PTKTEIIGTD

-512 KKIYIIGGTAAISKD
+512 KKIYIIGGTAAISED

-636 NRAVIKEF
+636 NRAVIEEF
-644 YPNKNKYYYTKGD
+644 YPNENKYYYTKGD

>member
-1 MKKQKLVA
+1 MQMEMSLIQKK
-9 ALMSIALGASTVF
+9 
-22 STVAFAEESVLPNN
+22 
-36 AVEIGTTESNK
+36 
-47 ATLPDGV
+47 
-54 DENSFIDETT
+54 
-64 VYYDNGTET
+64 
-73 KYYKTLKEA
+73 
-82 LTAAYMHKKEITED
+82 
-96 SLKEKDSPK
+96 
-105 EIYCKP
+105 KP
-111 GAEVGQLS
+111 IEV
-119 HGHVAD
+119 
-125 DLIIYGNGAKIVPG
+125 
-139 GDQDLEIDT
+139 
-148 WKYSRGTGTKAD
+148 
-160 DGEFLMKDITVTVNN
+160 
-175 LEGIAAWGQRN
+175 
-186 TNHKITL
+186 
-193 KFENCKNMHKI
+193 
-204 YFTGTTGEIDINVN
+204 
-218 GCSFDASNESLLKA
+218 NESE
-232 NKDTTIYSNANGSIS
+232 
-247 VSNTTF
+247 
-253 KNIDVG
+253 NI
-259 LNLNHKMYGLQTVK
+259 K
-273 ITNCKFTNC
+273 ID
-282 GQGTAG
+282 G
-288 ELGNEKN
+288 
-295 LGNITYAAPIRI
+295 
-307 VAKKDSTDNSKI
+307 
-319 AKTNLIV
+319 
-326 DNVEFE
+326 
-332 YKGIE
+332 
-337 SCNGDILI
+337 NGDI
-345 GDGRVD
+345 
-351 AKDQEQGITT
+351 T
-361 LDMKNTKGH
+361 N
-370 VMVQS
+370 
-375 SGYYKNK
+375 
-382 WGFNEKGEKL
+382 
-392 IEPDNGQT
+392 
-400 TTVESS
+400 
-406 EKVTPNEDGHFNKP
+406 
-420 EPNNP
+420 NNP
-425 NPPVYPIYP
+425 PIYIQ

-500 IPKETLTRALKA
+500 IPKETLTRALKT
-512 KKIYIIGGTAAISKD
+512 KKIYIIGGTAAISED

-577 SSVAAKNQAPIL
+577 SSVAAKNHAPIL

>member
-1 MKKQKLVA
+1 MNKQKVIA
-9 ALMSIALGASTVF
+9 ALMSVALGTSTMF
-22 STVAFAEESVLPNN
+22 STVAFAEGDVVQSGVENSV
-36 AVEIGTTESNK
+36 VGTESSEVK
-47 ATLPDGV
+47 LPDGIDWES
-54 DENSFIDETT
+54 DENKDAT
-64 VYYDNGTET
+64 VYYDT
-73 KYYKTLKEA
+73 KKADAVKYHKTLVDA
-82 LTAAYMHKKEITED
+82 LKAAYMDTD
-96 SLKEKDSPK
+96 TTGTK

-111 GAEVGQLS
+111 NADVGTMT

-125 DLIIYGNGAKIVPG
+125 NLIIYGNGAKVTDG
-139 GDQDLEIDT
+139 ERDLEIDT
-148 WKYSRGTGTKAD
+148 YKWSRDTGAEDKNNGKFLED
-160 DGEFLMKDITVTVNN
+160 DVTVTVKN
-175 LEGIAAWGQRN
+175 LNGIAAWGERH

-193 KFENCKNMHKI
+193 NFENCKNMQRI
-204 YFTGTTGEIDINVN
+204 YFTGTTGDIDINVN
-218 GCSFDASNESLLKA
+218 KCSFDASNDSVLKA
-232 NKDTTIYSNANGSIS
+232 NQGTAIYSNANGTIN

-259 LNLNHKMYGLQTVK
+259 LNLNHKIKGTQTIK
-273 ITNCKFTNC
+273 IEKCEFIDC
-282 GQGTAG
+282 GQNTQ
-288 ELGNEKN
+288 NTK
-295 LGNITYAAPIRI
+295 TYAAPIRI
-307 VAKKDSTDNSKI
+307 VAQDGATS
-319 AKTNLIV
+319 NLTV
-326 DNVEFE
+326 NNTTFTYGEGV
-332 YKGIE
+332 K
-337 SCNGDILI
+337 SCNGDILL
-345 GDGRVD
+345 GDGR
-351 AKDQEQGITT
+351 AFGKDEERKNQGTTT
-361 LDMKNTKGH
+361 LSMSDTNAD
-370 VMVQS
+370 VMVQERE
-375 SGYYKNK
+375 YY
-382 WGFNEKGEKL
+382 
-392 IEPDNGQT
+392 DSNGN
-400 TTVESS
+400 V
-406 EKVTPNEDGHFNKP
+406 VN
-420 EPNNP
+420 PNNGTITSVNENQIVDP
-425 NPPVYPIYP
+425 NPDSHFEVTEKPVNPPVYPSI
-434 PTPSEPTKTEIIGSD
+434 PSEPEKPEEPIKTEIIGTN
-449 RYETAAKIAD
+449 RYETAVKIAD
-459 KMGYYDTA
+459 EMGYYDTA

-512 KKIYIIGGTAAISKD
+512 KKIYIIGGTVAISKD
-527 VEKQLAGKEIVRVD
+527 VEKQLSGKEIVRID

-612 AVVSDSIVSEFD
+612 AVVSDSLVSKFD
-624 AERISGSNRYET
+624 AERISGSDRYET

>member
-9 ALMSIALGASTVF
+9 ALMSIALGTSTIF
-22 STVAFAEESVLPNN
+22 STVAFAEGTVAQSGLEN
-36 AVEIGTTESNK
+36 AVVGTESSGVK
-47 ATLPDGV
+47 LPDG
-54 DENSFIDETT
+54 IDWESDDNKDAT
-64 VYYDNGTET
+64 VYYDSKKAGAT
-73 KYYKTLKEA
+73 KYHKTLVDA
-82 LTAAYMHKKEITED
+82 LKAAYMDTETTGT
-96 SLKEKDSPK
+96 K
-105 EIYCKP
+105 EIYCKQ
-111 GAEVGQLS
+111 GADVGKMT

-125 DLIIYGNGAKIVPG
+125 DLIIYGNGAHVSSG
-139 GDQDLEIDT
+139 ERDLEIDT
-148 WKYSRGTGTKAD
+148 YKFSRSTGAQAN
-160 DGEFLMKDITVTVNN
+160 DGEFLKKNITVTVNN

-193 KFENCKNMHKI
+193 KFENCKNMQRI
-204 YFTGTTGEIDINVN
+204 YFTGTTGDIDINVN
-218 GCSFDASNESLLKA
+218 GCSFDSDNGSH
-232 NKDTTIYSNANGSIS
+232 KDTSIYSNANGTIN

-259 LNLNHKMYGLQTVK
+259 FNLNHKMKGTQTIKIENCEFIDCGLGSDSNK
-273 ITNCKFTNC
+273 
-282 GQGTAG
+282 
-288 ELGNEKN
+288 
-295 LGNITYAAPIRI
+295 TYAAPIRI
-307 VAKKDSTDNSKI
+307 VAQSNAES
-319 AKTNLIV
+319 NLIV
-326 DNVEFE
+326 NDATFIYNTKDSEE
-332 YKGIE
+332 NIIE

-345 GDGRVD
+345 GDGRHD
-351 AKDQEQGITT
+351 AAATQGKTT
-361 LDMKNTKGH
+361 LAVTGTNAN
-370 VMVQS
+370 VMVQKT
-375 SGYYKNK
+375 GYYTDKTGN
-382 WGFNEKGEKL
+382 NTNN
-392 IEPDNGQT
+392 DNAT
-400 TTVESS
+400 TTPIKDTQVVEKD
-406 EKVTPNEDGHFNKP
+406 ENNHFTVTDKEDDKP
-420 EPNNP
+420 V
-425 NPPVYPIYP
+425 NPPVYP
-434 PTPSEPTKTEIIGSD
+434 PTPSEPTKTEIIGTD
-449 RYETAAKIAD
+449 RYETSALIAD

-512 KKIYIIGGTAAISKD
+512 KKIYIIGGTAAISED